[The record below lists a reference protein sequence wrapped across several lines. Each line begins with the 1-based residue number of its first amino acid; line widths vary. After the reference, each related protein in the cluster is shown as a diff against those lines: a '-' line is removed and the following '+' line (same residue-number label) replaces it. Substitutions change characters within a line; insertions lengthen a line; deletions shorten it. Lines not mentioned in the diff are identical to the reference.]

1 MDVNAAVRLARIRST
16 LSRLGTLLAAGLL
29 GAGALA
35 SDFVAFETGQ
45 VRPLARSADGNF
57 LYATN
62 TPDNRLEVLRVA
74 PNRLI
79 PIASVPVGLEPVA
92 IGVRASDEIWVVNH
106 LSDTVSIVGRD
117 AGGFRVVRSLAVGD
131 EPRDVVFAGPEGR
144 YAFIT
149 TAHRSLQRD
158 NDTGNADI
166 WVFDTQDLGEDAAGT
181 PLAVLNLF
189 TDVPRALAVSPDG
202 NTVYAAGFMT
212 GNQTTVIPRSQI
224 AGELPPPDTNIEGID
239 APDTALIVRFD
250 GERWVDGAGIDRS
263 DKLSYTVTDR
273 DVFAIDASGPTPQV
287 TDVYEGVGT
296 TLFNIVVHPQTGEL
310 FVSNFESLNEVR
322 FEGPGEFGGSTVRGH
337 FAESRITVVDPADG
351 TVLPR
356 HLNKHIDY
364 DSFPGTP
371 QERAASLA
379 QPTDMVISADG
390 RRLYVAAF
398 GSSKVGI
405 FSTDQLRA
413 DSFVPRP
420 TRHIEVGGGP
430 SGLVLDEARRRL
442 HVLTRFSNSIA
453 TVDLATA
460 QVISRTPL
468 FNPEPASIVDGRRFL
483 YDARYTSS
491 RGDSS
496 CAGCHIYGDKDEL
509 AWDLG
514 DPDALVTPNPNPLH
528 RDPLPGQSIEF
539 HPMKGPMTTQ
549 SLRGMANNGPMHWRG
564 DRTGGNDPASGDPLD
579 ANAAFVAFNVAF
591 EGLLGRTAPLTD
603 EEMQAFADF
612 ALQIFYP
619 PNPLRSLD
627 NFLDPDQSFGR
638 TLFLNKVTSPEGD
651 DRCNDCHQVSP
662 EEGKFGTTANSV
674 VREGQAFKIP
684 HLRNMY
690 TKVSAPE
697 IVAPPQTERF
707 RGFGFRQTGET
718 QTLVQFMARFD
729 VGTNQERA
737 QVAQYLQVIETEL
750 APIVGE
756 QVTAGVGLTLD
767 PKLDL
772 MVERALE
779 DGLVPE
785 CDLVVKGRVGGVA
798 RGWWLQPSGE
808 YRSDRAAE
816 PLLNQE
822 DLLALANVAGQEL
835 TFTCVPPGSGER
847 IGIDRDADGIF
858 DGDEAL

>member
-1 MDVNAAVRLARIRST
+1 MEVNANARPMAHPALTWAATMIATALA
-16 LSRLGTLLAAGLL
+16 GAA
-29 GAGALA
+29 ALA
-35 SDFVAFETGQ
+35 SDFVAFESGQ
-45 VRPLARSADGNF
+45 VRPLAASADGNF
-57 LYATN
+57 LFATN
-62 TPDNRLEVLRVA
+62 TPDNRLAVLRVA

-79 PIASVPVGLEPVA
+79 QLASVPVGLEPVA
-92 IGVRASDEIWVVNH
+92 VGVRSNSEIWVVNH
-106 LSDTVSIVGRD
+106 LSDSVSIVRRD
-117 AGGFRVVRSLAVGD
+117 ATGFRVARTLEVGD
-131 EPRDVVFAGPEGR
+131 EPRDVIFAGPGR
-144 YAFIT
+144 RFAFIT

-158 NDTGNADI
+158 EDTGNADI
-166 WVFDTQDLGEDAAGT
+166 WVFDTQDLGEDPVGT
-181 PLAVLNLF
+181 PLTVINLF

-212 GNQTTVIPRSQI
+212 GNQTTALPRRLV
-224 AGELPPPDTNIEGID
+224 AGELPPPATNVEGID

-250 GERWVDGAGIDRS
+250 GERWLDGTGIDRS
-263 DKLSYTVTDR
+263 DKVSYTVTDR
-273 DVFAIDASGPTPQV
+273 DVFAIDASAAVPAV
-287 TDVYEGVGT
+287 SDVYEGVGT
-296 TLFNIVVHPQTGEL
+296 TLFNIAVHPQTGEL

-337 FAESRITVVDPADG
+337 FAESRITVIDPQTGA
-351 TVLPR
+351 VSPR

-390 RRLYVAAF
+390 RQLFVAAF
-398 GSSKVGI
+398 GSSKVGL

-413 DSFVPRP
+413 DTFTPSPA
-420 TRHIEVGGGP
+420 RHIEVGGGP

-442 HVLTRFSNSIA
+442 YVLTRFDNAIA
-453 TVDLATA
+453 TVELTSG
-460 QVISRTPL
+460 QLLSRTSL
-468 FNPEPASIVDGRRFL
+468 FNPEPASLVEGRRFL

-528 RDPLPGQSIEF
+528 RDPGPGQSTDF

-564 DRTGGNDPASGDPLD
+564 DRTGGNDPDSGDPLD
-579 ANAAFVAFNVAF
+579 ANAAFLAFNVAF

-603 EEMQAFADF
+603 TEMQAFADF
-612 ALQIFYP
+612 ALQLFYP

-638 TLFLNKVTSPEGD
+638 TLFLNKITSPDGD

-662 EEGKFGTTANSV
+662 EEGKFGTSRNSI

-697 IVAPPQTERF
+697 IVAAPPTERF
-707 RGFGFRQTGET
+707 RGFGFRNTGDT
-718 QTLVQFMARFD
+718 PTLVQFMASFD
-729 VGTNQERA
+729 VGTAQERA

-750 APIVGE
+750 VPIVGE
-756 QVTAGVGLTLD
+756 QVTVGAGLATD
-767 PKLDL
+767 QKLDL
-772 MVERALE
+772 MVEQALD
-779 DGLVPE
+779 DGIVPL

-798 RGWWLQPSGE
+798 RGWWLQASGE

-816 PLLNQE
+816 PLLSQE
-822 DLLALANVAGQEL
+822 NLLALAGEAGQEL

-847 IGIDRDADGIF
+847 IGIDRDADGVY
-858 DGDEAL
+858 DGDEVR

>member
-1 MDVNAAVRLARIRST
+1 MDLNAVVRLSRIRSSVT
-16 LSRLGTLLAAGLL
+16 RLVVLLAAGLFGG
-29 GAGALA
+29 GATA
-35 SDFVAFETGQ
+35 SSFVAFESGQ

-57 LYATN
+57 LYAAN
-62 TPDNRLEVLRVA
+62 TPDNRLAVLRAA

-79 PIASVPVGLEPVA
+79 QIASVPVGLEPVA
-92 IGVRASDEIWVVNH
+92 VGVRANDEIWVVNH
-106 LSDTVSIVGRD
+106 LSDTVSIVRRA

-131 EPRDVVFAGPEGR
+131 EPRDVVFAGPDGR

-149 TAHRSLQRD
+149 TAHRSLQRE
-158 NDTGNADI
+158 NETGNADI
-166 WVFDTQDLGEDAAGT
+166 WVFDTQELGADAAGT
-181 PLAVLNLF
+181 PIAVLNLF

-202 NTVYAAGFMT
+202 DTVYAAGFMT
-212 GNQTTVIPRSQI
+212 GNQTTVIPRGRV

-250 GERWVDGAGIDRS
+250 GERWLDGAAIDRS
-263 DKLSYTVTDR
+263 DKVNYSVTDR
-273 DVFAIDASGPTPQV
+273 DVFAIDASGPTPTV

-296 TLFNIVVHPQTGEL
+296 TLFNIAVHPATGEL

-337 FAESRITVVDPADG
+337 FAESRITVINPSDG
-351 TVLPR
+351 TVQPR

-364 DSFPGTP
+364 ESFPGTP

-398 GSSKVGI
+398 GSSKVGL

-430 SGLVLDEARRRL
+430 SGLVLDETRRRL

-453 TVDLATA
+453 TVDLTSG

-468 FNPEPASIVDGRRFL
+468 FNPEPASIVEGRRFL

-514 DPDALVTPNPNPLH
+514 DPDALVLANPNPLH
-528 RDPLPGQSIEF
+528 RDPLPGQSIDF

-564 DRTGGNDPASGDPLD
+564 DRTGGNDPTSGDPLD
-579 ANAAFVAFNVAF
+579 ANAAFLAFNVAF

-603 EEMQAFADF
+603 TEMQAFADF
-612 ALQIFYP
+612 ALQLFYP

-638 TLFLNKVTSPEGD
+638 TIFLNKITSPEGD

-684 HLRNMY
+684 HLRNLY

-697 IVAPPQTERF
+697 LVAPPQAERF
-707 RGFGFRQTGET
+707 RGFGFRNTGET
-718 QTLVQFMARFD
+718 QTLVQFMASFD

-750 APIVGE
+750 APVVGE
-756 QVTAGVGLTLD
+756 QVTVSAELTTD

-779 DGLVPE
+779 DGLIAE
-785 CDLVVKGRVGGVA
+785 CDLVVKGQLGGVA

-816 PLLNQE
+816 PLLGQE
-822 DLLALANVAGQEL
+822 DLLALADVVGQEL

-847 IGIDRDADGIF
+847 IGIDRDADGIL
-858 DGDEAL
+858 DGDEAA